1 MPALIPVDNYLG
13 ALLIGTLLS
22 SMLVD
27 SANLVFGIYP
37 TYNLLV
43 TNFGDYQA
51 IEIFTP
57 WSQAALG
64 LTTVILEASVQH
76 FYAFRIYRLGWRS
89 PYLPMA
95 ISVSSLAEFAF
106 STCMMAA
113 SFENGSFTAILSC
126 KVFCDVLITVGMVYT
141 LLSNRTRVR
150 RTNDVLNLLAIYA
163 VNCGIL
169 HLAFAISCLILF
181 VRYPD
186 TLIYTTPSF
195 IMVRLSLCAFMSMYV
210 VVRVVVVPLRSS
222 P

>member
-22 SMLVD
+22 SIVYGVTWLQVYSYYSTHCSDDRWPLKSFVAFLMLVD

-95 ISVSSLAEFAF
+95 I
-106 STCMMAA
+106 
-113 SFENGSFTAILSC
+113 
-126 KVFCDVLITVGMVYT
+126 
-141 LLSNRTRVR
+141 
-150 RTNDVLNLLAIYA
+150 
-163 VNCGIL
+163 
-169 HLAFAISCLILF
+169 
-181 VRYPD
+181 
-186 TLIYTTPSF
+186 
-195 IMVRLSLCAFMSMYV
+195 VRLCKHFQSWN
-210 VVRVVVVPLRSS
+210 PLMWSS
-222 P
+222 PSAH